1 MYSQLNYLGCFLP
14 LEQYRIVNIEN
25 LIEGYVRGNLNI
37 SKVRM
42 TLPRE
47 EGGIGLFSVEPF
59 LGGQV
64 CTWAK
69 RAQTLDDHWK
79 LRLYK
84 NSLGSTLNLR
94 AASFD
99 KNEEPVLYNIAC
111 QIERFQINLTTKK
124 NILESFFVDNPA
136 FLYGGGGST
145 TIRY

>member
-1 MYSQLNYLGCFLP
+1 
-14 LEQYRIVNIEN
+14 
-25 LIEGYVRGNLNI
+25 
-37 SKVRM
+37 M

-47 EGGIGLFSVEPF
+47 EGGIGLFAIEPF

-84 NSLGSTLNLR
+84 KSLGSPLNLR

-99 KNEEPVLYNIAC
+99 KDAEPVLHNIARH
-111 QIERFQINLTTKK
+111 IEIFVFNLTTKK
-124 NILESFFVDNPA
+124 NNKLESFFVDNPA
-136 FLYGGGGST
+136 FVYGGGGNRSVSILDFLARKTLEIIST
-145 TIRY
+145 N